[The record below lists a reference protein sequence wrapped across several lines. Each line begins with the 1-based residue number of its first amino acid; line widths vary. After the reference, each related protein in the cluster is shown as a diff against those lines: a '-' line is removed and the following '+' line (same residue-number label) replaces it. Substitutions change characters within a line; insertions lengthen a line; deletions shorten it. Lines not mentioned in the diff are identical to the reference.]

1 MSSKSRGGL
10 SKREFAAASKPK
22 VTKSTSTRSAAKP
35 KSVAPLVGAGPLLP
49 GQSRVAP
56 LAGPSLPGKVKP
68 GYYDY
73 SNNSV
78 NLTGYK
84 EPSTREL
91 ASKSQSKS
99 GSSKSSGLSGGK
111 SVSFGDSNGGS
122 KTNIQKALGNGLSLS
137 TPKSTPANKG
147 GSGIL
152 DLLKNA
158 GAGLMRS
165 FGEANVNR
173 SLGLASD
180 NAFLT
185 DSQRRDNFNKFANI
199 NDANAQEEDGMSALG
214 IALRKGSQPDIPTGY
229 GDNGEIF
236 FNGAKPRETFLKSD
250 FATPGTNFSR
260 PGSEQAYS
268 RGEDPRLS
276 NKGSFGVPLAVT
288 STAPRQAP
296 YTPPKQPEYTVP
308 QEIRSDESPEIQTEN
323 NPAIQEVLAA
333 LETQNQFPQDG
344 SMQYQTSTRGNASG
358 RGSGMFGT
366 GKGVQGDDPYIK
378 ELRKAYSSNGGEK
391 WLRKQFD
398 ELIKSL
404 DPTYAQM
411 QKEGEDALQAQLLNN
426 NTQLASVMNANNVG
440 DSEQRAQLMAGQQR
454 DTQTALGNLL
464 AKLATAKAGDVS
476 QYKQQYATQRGQLE
490 ERNQSN
496 AQRLMEQIQQYR
508 NQQAEQEYK
517 YAALAGRGGTQ
528 KAGSITYMGNDANG
542 NPVYYNTTTGQRVVG
557 SGLTRKNSNPLEEAM
572 AALLGQGSQGG
583 QQVQYDEDGRPYIE
597 Q

>member
-1 MSSKSRGGL
+1 MASKSRGGL
-10 SKREFAAASKPK
+10 SKREFAAQVKVKSAPK
-22 VTKSTSTRSAAKP
+22 SSSRSVAKP

-99 GSSKSSGLSGGK
+99 SGGSKSSP
-111 SVSFGDSNGGS
+111 
-122 KTNIQKALGNGLSLS
+122 LGNNFDFKKDGLKSNTL
-137 TPKSTPANKG
+137 TPKTSNETIG
-147 GSGIL
+147 GAKSGWSSIF
-152 DLLKNA
+152 DLLKGKA
-158 GAGLMRS
+158 SGFMRDVTEGM
-165 FGEANVNR
+165 GEMARGRAMQGSKELPYDQRNENILSLRDNTLGKR
-173 SLGLASD
+173 SLAAEENNPLA
-180 NAFLT
+180 
-185 DSQRRDNFNKFANI
+185 
-199 NDANAQEEDGMSALG
+199 MALQ
-214 IALRKGSQPDIPTGY
+214 KGSQPDIPTGY
-229 GDNGEIF
+229 GENGEIF
-236 FNGAKPRETFLKSD
+236 FNGAKPRETLLNSD
-250 FATPGTNFSR
+250 LATPGTNFSR
-260 PGSEQAYS
+260 PGSEKAYS
-268 RGEDPRLS
+268 RGEDPRWS
-276 NKGSFGVPLAVT
+276 NNGSFGVPLVVPSA
-288 STAPRQAP
+288 APKQAP
-296 YTPPKQPEYTVP
+296 YSAPSYDYTPNNRNDSRANESPNPQIQDNPVQ
-308 QEIRSDESPEIQTEN
+308 QEI
-323 NPAIQEVLAA
+323 LAA

-344 SMQYQTSTRGNASG
+344 SMQYPTSTKANASG

-411 QKEGEDALQAQLLNN
+411 QKEGEDALNAQLLNN
-426 NTQLASVMNANNVG
+426 NTQLASVMNANNTG

-476 QYKQQYATQRGQLE
+476 QYKQQYATQRGQLD
-490 ERNQSN
+490 ERNQTN
-496 AQRLMEQIQQYR
+496 QRALLEKIQAYR
-508 NQQAEQEYK
+508 NQQQDG
-517 YAALAGRGGTQ
+517 AGRGMVAQTMKTPKVSRNDVFNWVEDALGKGYSWQEIADNAKEQGIGTETGGYLDQ
-528 KAGSITYMGNDANG
+528 LLNNANKQ
-542 NPVYYNTTTGQRVVG
+542 NRYAR
-557 SGLTRKNSNPLEEAM
+557 
-572 AALLGQGSQGG
+572 
-583 QQVQYDEDGRPYIE
+583 
-597 Q
+597 

>member
-1 MSSKSRGGL
+1 MASKSRGGL
-10 SKREFAAASKPK
+10 SKREFAAQVKVKSAPK
-22 VTKSTSTRSAAKP
+22 SSSRSVAKP

-91 ASKSQSKS
+91 ASKSKSKS

-296 YTPPKQPEYTVP
+296 YSAPSYDYTPNNRNDSRTNEFPNP
-308 QEIRSDESPEIQTEN
+308 RIQD
-323 NPAIQEVLAA
+323 NPVQQKILAA

-344 SMQYQTSTRGNASG
+344 SMQYPTSTRGNASG

-476 QYKQQYATQRGQLE
+476 QYKQQYATQRGQLD
-490 ERNQSN
+490 ERNQTN
-496 AQRLMEQIQQYR
+496 QRALLEKIQAYR
-508 NQQAEQEYK
+508 NQQQDG
-517 YAALAGRGGTQ
+517 AGRGMVAQTMKTPKVSRNDVFNWVEDALGKGYSWQEIADNAKEQGIGTETGGYLDQ
-528 KAGSITYMGNDANG
+528 LLNNANKQ
-542 NPVYYNTTTGQRVVG
+542 NRYAR
-557 SGLTRKNSNPLEEAM
+557 
-572 AALLGQGSQGG
+572 
-583 QQVQYDEDGRPYIE
+583 
-597 Q
+597 